1 MKAPAFDYVK
11 PANLEEALAYLQQY
25 GVGAQ
30 VLAGGQSLMA
40 IMNLGLAMPEIL
52 VDINGVDGLKDIR
65 VDAEA
70 VHIGALVT
78 HSSLQA
84 NPDIARCVPLLWQS
98 VAHVAHL
105 AIRNVG
111 TLGGSLALADPAAEY
126 PAVALALGAVMTLQG
141 LQGRRDVAAA
151 DYFLGLYETARGED
165 ELLVSVAFPQLKANQ
180 FVFFDEL
187 TRRRG
192 DYALCGLAAVFEHE
206 AGRITAA
213 KLAYLSM
220 GDTPVLAV
228 QAAQAMVG
236 QQPTEETIAA
246 AQAALER
253 DLSPRGDLHG
263 STQGKMH
270 WAKVLLARSVR
281 QLGAST

>member
-11 PANLEEALAYLQQY
+11 PADLEEALGYLQQY
-25 GVGAQ
+25 GSGAQ

-52 VDINGVDGLKDIR
+52 IDITGIDGLKDIR
-65 VDAEA
+65 IDAEA

-84 NPDIARCVPLLWQS
+84 SPDIAKFVPLLWQS

-141 LQGRRDVAAA
+141 PKGKRDVAAG

-165 ELLVSVAFPQLKANQ
+165 ELLVSVAFPKLKAHQ
-180 FVFFDEL
+180 FMFFDEL

-192 DYALCGLAAVFEHE
+192 DYALCGLAAAFEVQG
-206 AGRITAA
+206 GRFTAA

-228 QAAQAMVG
+228 EAARAMIGQAA
-236 QQPTEETIAA
+236 TDETITA

-270 WAKVLLARSVR
+270 WAKVLLARGIR
-281 QLGAST
+281 QLGVNA